1 MTESALLEGSR
12 GTAAVQAGL
21 VFETVFESNPNKESR
36 FRFRATRLDGRRST
50 KVILCDDPRIQ
61 PGSPCRVR
69 VRAVRKPAA
78 KHHGSIEVEF
88 LGRNPLPQD
97 ADFYI
102 DRLVAAKLQT
112 LIERGMNVLLDGP
125 QGCGKTVLSRHL
137 AESLGMT
144 YVFFNCAVVYEA
156 TDFVATLQLRSAPS
170 GGVETVWVPTD
181 ILRALQDA
189 AAHPHRRFLVFL
201 DEFNRCRE
209 MARNGIMPALD
220 ATRRLYNPLTGESI
234 SIPDQII
241 WVAAINSGAEFTGT
255 TSMDLAQ
262 LDRFSPI
269 KMTYPPPEEE
279 VRLLARRHPC
289 VPRPLIERVVRAAAA
304 IRGDDRLRLGMSM
317 RATEEVC
324 SLLEHGPFVELL
336 KDPLPELLRTSFCGR
351 FNGSWDDEGTDSG
364 IAWLAARK
372 SLETRT

>member
-1 MTESALLEGSR
+1 MNETTLFKGVKSA
-12 GTAAVQAGL
+12 AGIQPGV
-21 VFETVFESNPNKESR
+21 VFETMFESNPNRESR
-36 FRFRATRLDGRRST
+36 FRFRATRIDGRRSS
-50 KVILCDDPRIQ
+50 KVILGDDPRIQ

-88 LGRNPLPQD
+88 LGRAPLPLD
-97 ADFYI
+97 EDFSI
-102 DRLVAAKLQT
+102 DRVVAAKLHT

-156 TDFVATLQLRSAPS
+156 TDFVATLQLRSTPA

-181 ILRALQDA
+181 ILRAIGEA
-189 AAHPHRRFLVFL
+189 AEHPHRRFLVFL

-220 ATRRLYNPLTGESI
+220 ATRRLYNPLTGESLAV
-234 SIPDQII
+234 PEQII
-241 WVAAINSGAEFTGT
+241 WIAAINSGAEFTGT

-279 VRLLARRHPC
+279 VRLLARRHPS
-289 VPRPLIERVVRAAAA
+289 VRRDLVGRVVRAAAA
-304 IRGDDRLRLGMSM
+304 VRGDERLRLGMSM

-324 SLLEHGPFVELL
+324 TLLEHGPFADLM

-351 FNGSWDDEGTDSG
+351 FTGRWDDEGTDAG
-364 IAWLAARK
+364 IAWQAVRKALEARP
-372 SLETRT
+372 